1 MRPNAE
7 NSMSK
12 LLTAVALLAMISV
25 GHAEMPHNRPCDIA
39 QDHPGNL
46 NPDGGN
52 AIMFGLCGG
61 IEDLPTGES
70 PSRHHVWSAYSCG
83 YQAYRQGKVFGANPY
98 YNDELETRWSAG
110 WKDAQKAC
118 QTGKGPFD
126 SRR

>member
-83 YQAYRQGKVFGANPY
+83 YQAYRQGKVFGATERV
-98 YNDELETRWSAG
+98 NDFET
-110 WKDAQKAC
+110 AQC
-118 QTGKGPFD
+118 GI
-126 SRR
+126 